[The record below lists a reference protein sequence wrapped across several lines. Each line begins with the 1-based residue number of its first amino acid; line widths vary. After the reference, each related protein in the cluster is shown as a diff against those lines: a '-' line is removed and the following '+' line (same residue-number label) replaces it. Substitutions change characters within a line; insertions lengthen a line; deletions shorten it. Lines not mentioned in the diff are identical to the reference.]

1 MALEDDGLMH
11 TLHEL
16 AEATVR
22 STGVRCVFECPQPV
36 RVREV
41 ALAGHLYRVAQE
53 AVNNAL
59 KHAAPHE
66 VRIGLERQEARL
78 VLEVDDDGE
87 GLPEPLSAVRGI
99 GLRVMRHRALLFGGT
114 FEIGSSPA
122 GGTRMVCI
130 IPSFR

>member
-1 MALEDDGLMH
+1 MH
-11 TLHEL
+11 ALHEL

-87 GLPEPLSAVRGI
+87 GLPEPLSVDRGI